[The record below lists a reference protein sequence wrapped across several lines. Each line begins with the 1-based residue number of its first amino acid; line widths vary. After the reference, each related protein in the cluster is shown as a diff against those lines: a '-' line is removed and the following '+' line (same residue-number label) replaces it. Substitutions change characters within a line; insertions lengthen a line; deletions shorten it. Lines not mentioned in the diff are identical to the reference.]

1 MRIRH
6 LLTAVACA
14 LATALAPGLGA
25 MGAPV
30 AAGPPG
36 PTLLTAP
43 TLQDGDLDFTVV
55 RLAGADR
62 YGTAASITSRFFA
75 PGVPVVYVAN
85 GTSFPDALSAGP
97 AAGRAS
103 SPVLFVRGDGIPT
116 ATKNELTRLRPG
128 RIVVVGGT
136 SVVTGTVLE
145 QLRPYTTGT
154 VTRVSG
160 GTRFDTSAAVSRS
173 AFPSADVVYV
183 STGRNWP
190 DALSAGA
197 AAVVQGAPVLLSDTT
212 VVPAVVLAE
221 IDRLNPSRIM
231 LVGGATAVSETAAG
245 QLRTIAPTERV
256 WGDDRYRTALAVS
269 TRVFGP
275 DRPGVS
281 IATGL
286 AFPDALAGVPATRH
300 TRGPILLARPT
311 GIPGSG
317 ELDRLTPTTAYLL
330 GGTQSL
336 PVEVARAAQRERGVC
351 WAGPTL
357 LGGSQ
362 QVLTTVPG
370 TDSRKMA
377 FTLDMGGNLAGA
389 TGIVDF
395 LVENQVCTTFFPTS
409 IMADTTEGRRVMA
422 KIAAHPE
429 LFEVGNHTVHHCDLV
444 NGGGGS
450 PSSAPC
456 ARDMTQSFVRSELS
470 LAEPVI
476 ERLSGTESRPLWR
489 PPYGAQNAWVRDQA
503 AAVGYPVTVMWARD
517 TIDWDPATTTA
528 QIVSRT
534 TSPLPPS
541 GAIVLAHLGGFR
553 TGDALPQIVSVLR
566 ANGYTMTTV
575 SDLRDG

>member
-6 LLTAVACA
+6 LIIAASCA
-14 LATALAPGLGA
+14 LATVLAPSLGA
-25 MGAPV
+25 SGAPV
-30 AAGPPG
+30 PAGVG
-36 PTLLTAP
+36 GSVVTAP
-43 TLQDGDLDFTVV
+43 TLQDGDLDFSVV
-55 RLAGADR
+55 RLSGADR
-62 YGTAASITSRFFA
+62 YGTAASITGRFFA
-75 PGVPVVYVAN
+75 PGVPVVYVAS
-85 GTSFPDALSAGP
+85 GAAFPDALSAGP

-103 SPVLFVRGDGIPT
+103 SPVLFVRPDGIPT
-116 ATKNELTRLRPG
+116 ATRMELTRLRPA
-128 RIVVVGGT
+128 RIVVVGGAGA
-136 SVVTGTVLE
+136 VGGTVLE
-145 QLRPYTTGT
+145 ALRAYTSGT
-154 VTRVSG
+154 VTRVAG
-160 GTRFDTSAAVSRS
+160 NTRFDTSAAVSRN
-173 AFPSADVVYV
+173 AFPSADIVYV

-212 VVPAVVLAE
+212 SVPAVVLAE
-221 IDRLNPSRIM
+221 IDRLNPSRIV
-231 LVGGATAVSETAAG
+231 LVGGASAVSDTAAA
-245 QLRTIAPTERV
+245 QLGTIATTERV
-256 WGDDRYRTALAVS
+256 SGTDRYRTALAVS

-275 DRPGVS
+275 DRPGVA

-286 AFPDALAGVPATRH
+286 SFPDALAGVPATRH

-330 GGTQSL
+330 GGKLSL
-336 PVEVARAAQRERGVC
+336 PVDVARAAQRERGVC

-370 TDSRKMA
+370 TDSRKLA
-377 FTLDMGGNLAGA
+377 FTLDMGGNLTGA

-395 LVENQVCTTFFPTS
+395 LVANQVCTTFFPTS
-409 IMADTTEGRRVMA
+409 IMADTAEGRRVMA

-456 ARDMTQSFVRSELS
+456 ARAMTQTFVRSELT
-470 LAEPVI
+470 LAEPVL

-489 PPYGAQNAWVRDQA
+489 PPYGAQNAWVRPGGGRRLPGDGH
-503 AAVGYPVTVMWARD
+503 VGPRHHRLGPGDDDRADR
-517 TIDWDPATTTA
+517 
-528 QIVSRT
+528 
-534 TSPLPPS
+534 
-541 GAIVLAHLGGFR
+541 LAHDQPAAPVR
-553 TGDALPQIVSVLR
+553 GDR
-566 ANGYTMTTV
+566 AGAPGRV
-575 SDLRDG
+575 QDRRRPAADRERPAGQRLHDDDGVRPA